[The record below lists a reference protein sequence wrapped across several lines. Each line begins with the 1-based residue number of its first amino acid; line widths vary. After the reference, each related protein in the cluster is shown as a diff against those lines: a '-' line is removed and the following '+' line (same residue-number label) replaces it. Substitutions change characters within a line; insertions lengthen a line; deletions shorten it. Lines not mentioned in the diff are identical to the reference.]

1 MTDDLYS
8 RSRLAGYEPERL
20 HGARVLV
27 IGAGSLAQPL
37 LENLALSGVGELRV
51 VDRDRFEPHNR
62 AKSSHYPHHLANSS
76 ETGLPFKAEWVAG
89 RVAHLA
95 TALGAIVKFANTSI
109 QDLGAAAFDDVDVV
123 VSCVDAIS
131 ARRYIVRRTMEFD
144 RPLVT
149 GGIKA
154 ERLWYSVYRV
164 IGLRDE
170 RCCWNCE
177 GVPEEDAFSCRHYA
191 RDAERAGV
199 IPAVQPGAA
208 ALAAYMAEATI
219 MLLHGREPTARSVA
233 IDLRSGESML
243 SHPVFD
249 PDCASRHRGMVE
261 ADPVEFDPAKGSCAD
276 LAAVIGV
283 QRMTLTPPATF
294 VETAACRTCHR
305 TARVEAPLWAW
316 KPPAPLS
323 PPWVRRPV
331 EAAPLACPSGAADAG
346 RVGGPA

>member
-1 MTDDLYS
+1 M
-8 RSRLAGYEPERL
+8 
-20 HGARVLV
+20 
-27 IGAGSLAQPL
+27 
-37 LENLALSGVGELRV
+37 

-95 TALGAIVKFANTSI
+95 TAPGAIVKFANTWI

-154 ERLWYSVYRV
+154 ERLWYSVYPV

-199 IPAVQPGAA
+199 IPAIQTGAA

-243 SHPVFD
+243 SHPAFH

-261 ADPVEFDPAKGSCAD
+261 ADPVESTRQGKLRRSRRGDRCPADDAD
-276 LAAVIGV
+276 AAGDVRRDRGMPHLPSDRSRRGASVGMEAQPHCRRRGCGGPWKPLPSRALQVPPITASEVRLDQPLAGVALAALGIAEGDRVSIFANG
-283 QRMTLTPPATF
+283 T
-294 VETAACRTCHR
+294 HR
-305 TARVEAPLWAW
+305 TIKLGNGQNLFSV
-316 KPPAPLS
+316 
-323 PPWVRRPV
+323 
-331 EAAPLACPSGAADAG
+331 AG
-346 RVGGPA
+346 P